1 MEEARADG
9 NAVIFLPTDPHLCSC
24 LESRSISYNLMQ
36 ANEVG
41 AIEYQLRFLFRM
53 YFVPRFPVPL
63 QCNELLLTGVHCG

>member
-1 MEEARADG
+1 
-9 NAVIFLPTDPHLCSC
+9 
-24 LESRSISYNLMQ
+24 MQ